1 MISHKNSWQKIKSGS
16 YLHCTPVTVNYKKLI
31 ILTDK
36 TLLWS
41 NPAED
46 SLEQW
51 ASNLATHPWILFR
64 KYESRGSLQGIHT
77 QLLNIHAS
85 SCLKLICSRTTFSH
99 LLKIKH
105 YFAAILNTNH
115 LHLSL
120 TGKKTPPNSCIYC
133 PCWFFYI

>member
-31 ILTDK
+31 ILTQN
-36 TLLWS
+36 TV
-41 NPAED
+41 
-46 SLEQW
+46 LEQPCW
-51 ASNLATHPWILFR
+51 WQFRTVGFKLGYSSEWILFR
-64 KYESRGSLQGIHT
+64 KYVSRGSLQGIHA

-85 SCLKLICSRTTFSH
+85 CCLKLICPRTTFSH

-105 YFAAILNTNH
+105 YFAAVLNTNH

-120 TGKKTPPNSCIYC
+120 TGNKSTS
-133 PCWFFYI
+133 